1 MTIHNEPPPAS
12 TESSSVPS
20 GLKRVVVASMAGT
33 VVEWYEFF
41 LYATAATLVF
51 NKVFFAEG
59 AGDKAL
65 IAALLTYAVGF
76 VARPLGGVVFGH
88 FGDKYGRKKLLQ
100 FSLLL
105 VGAVTF
111 LMGCLPTYGQ
121 IGFWAPILLVVL
133 RFMQGFAVGGEWG
146 GAVLLVAEHSPN
158 RSRAFWASWP
168 QAAVPVGNMLA
179 TVVLLV
185 LTGTLSDAAFLSWG
199 WRVAFWLSAVV
210 VLVGCYIRTKV
221 TDAPIF
227 IEAQQE
233 VERVKAVSYGVFEVL
248 KRYPRGVFTAMGLRF
263 AENIMYYLVVTF
275 SIVYLKNHV
284 GADTGDILW
293 WLLAAHAV
301 HFLVIPQVGRLSDR
315 FGRRPVYIV
324 GTVLAGT
331 WGFFA
336 FPLMN
341 TANYLAIMAAVII
354 GLVIHA
360 IMYAPQPAIM
370 AEMFPTRMRYS
381 GVSLGYQVTSIVAG
395 SLAPAIATWLL
406 GEFGAA
412 CARELAA
419 RGAVVT
425 VADLD
430 DVGARAVAEEI
441 GGKAWAI
448 DFSDVAALEE
458 LQLDADILV
467 NNAGVQHVSPIPEF
481 PPDRFRLMMALMV
494 EAPFLLIR
502 AALPHMYGQNFGRI
516 INLSSVHGIR
526 ASEYKVAYV
535 TAKHALEGLSKVTAL
550 EGGPHDVTSNC
561 VNPGYVRTPLVTKQI
576 ADQARTHGI
585 PEDQV
590 VAEILLKESAIKRLV
605 EPEEVAALVGWLAS
619 PAAGMV
625 TGASYTMDGGWSA
638 R

>member
-1 MTIHNEPPPAS
+1 MGVTDADNAGA
-12 TESSSVPS
+12 SVPT

-59 AGDKAL
+59 TSEASGL

-100 FSLLL
+100 FAILL

-121 IGFWAPILLVVL
+121 IGVWAPILLVVL

-146 GAVLLVAEHSPN
+146 GAVLLVAEHSPADK
-158 RSRAFWASWP
+158 RGFWASWP

-185 LTGTLSDAAFLSWG
+185 LTGVLPEAAFLSWG

-210 VLVGCYIRTKV
+210 VLIGYYIRTKV

-227 IEAQQE
+227 VAAQEE
-233 VERVKAVSYGVFEVL
+233 VERVKAVSYGVVEVL

-275 SIVYLKNHV
+275 SIVYLKTHV
-284 GADTGDILW
+284 GADTSDILW
-293 WLLAAHAV
+293 WLLVAHAV
-301 HFLVIPQVGRLSDR
+301 HFIVIPQVGRLSDR

-324 GTVLAGT
+324 GAIAGGT

-336 FPLMN
+336 FPMMN
-341 TANYLAIMAAVII
+341 SGSYGLIMAAII
-354 GLVIHA
+354 LGLVIHA
-360 IMYAPQPAIM
+360 LMYSPQPAIM

-381 GVSLGYQVTSIVAG
+381 GVSLGYQVTSIIAG

-406 GEFGAA
+406 DKFGSAIPIA
-412 CARELAA
+412 LYLA
-419 RGAVVT
+419 GASLIT
-425 VADLD
+425 L
-430 DVGARAVAEEI
+430 
-441 GGKAWAI
+441 
-448 DFSDVAALEE
+448 VAALFTRETKG
-458 LQLDADILV
+458 LDLATLDAADREQLAK
-467 NNAGVQHVSPIPEF
+467 AGVV
-481 PPDRFRLMMALMV
+481 
-494 EAPFLLIR
+494 
-502 AALPHMYGQNFGRI
+502 
-516 INLSSVHGIR
+516 
-526 ASEYKVAYV
+526 
-535 TAKHALEGLSKVTAL
+535 
-550 EGGPHDVTSNC
+550 
-561 VNPGYVRTPLVTKQI
+561 
-576 ADQARTHGI
+576 
-585 PEDQV
+585 
-590 VAEILLKESAIKRLV
+590 
-605 EPEEVAALVGWLAS
+605 
-619 PAAGMV
+619 
-625 TGASYTMDGGWSA
+625 
-638 R
+638 